1 MFITVFLQSFFGSGY
16 NCSSN
21 QLSVKR
27 WSILTIVSKVITWVN
42 IFHMT
47 IPITFSFLVM
57 VEGLLE
63 LIIQAPKGF
72 LA

>member
-1 MFITVFLQSFFGSGY
+1 MAVATIVAV
-16 NCSSN
+16 SN
-21 QLSVKR
+21 YPAVKR
-27 WSILTIVSKVITWVN
+27 WSIMTIVSKVITWVT